1 MYVSKIRWQWNRAW
15 SFKEKLNESLLDQC
29 AWSVLLVLFPCT
41 LFKRDGL
48 LLLPCLEF
56 RMEGESRHLWA
67 CELLHPGHVICRP
80 GVMSQDKSQDAYS
93 HVSHLASLV
102 RVDRVASVCCVP
114 SVKRPAYGASVLCA
128 LSPVPSSS
136 SFHRWDYSGN
146 GRDEKMDSWKSKML
160 AIPSHFTVRP
170 SHVLSLT
177 FTIPF

>member
-1 MYVSKIRWQWNRAW
+1 MAHFLQGTASCCCRVW
-15 SFKEKLNESLLDQC
+15 SLG
-29 AWSVLLVLFPCT
+29 V
-41 LFKRDGL
+41 
-48 LLLPCLEF
+48 
-56 RMEGESRHLWA
+56 EGESRHLWG

-80 GVMSQDKSQDAYS
+80 GVTSRGDQDKSQDAYS

-114 SVKRPAYGASVLCA
+114 SVKRPALCMCVMCS

-136 SFHRWDYSGN
+136 FQFSPLGFILGTRE
-146 GRDEKMDSWKSKML
+146 RDEKMDSWKSKML
-160 AIPSHFTVRP
+160 AIPGLFSP